1 MREEEEKDRKQVFFK
16 TVALGILSLAAAPRR
31 ATLLHVC
38 MVAAGVCWCFIWGSL
53 CFTLL
58 AACYQA
64 CRALVLGIFI
74 DTETLSLQWL
84 TALLIP
90 ASNVDF

>member
-16 TVALGILSLAAAPRR
+16 TVALGILSLAAAPVVP
-31 ATLLHVC
+31 HFC
-38 MVAAGVCWCFIWGSL
+38 MFAWWRPVFAGVSFGAL

>member
-38 MVAAGVCWCFIWGSL
+38 MVAAGVCWCFI
-53 CFTLL
+53 
-58 AACYQA
+58 
-64 CRALVLGIFI
+64 
-74 DTETLSLQWL
+74 
-84 TALLIP
+84 
-90 ASNVDF
+90 